1 MFMLNMG
8 GFYMPSSPKKNI
20 GVLELI
26 TTPMDFNGQT
36 LFPMRVA
43 AQMQNVHA
51 DFLTYRVENDR
62 IREQVET
69 MGGKIHI
76 MPHRLKHPIAYIR
89 QTAALIREKK
99 YDVVHCHGNS
109 STLAIDLLAAKL
121 GGAKVRIAHSHN
133 TQCKF
138 TLLHHMLRLPFNM
151 LYTHAMACGDE
162 AGRWLFGR
170 APFTVVR
177 NAIDARRFAY
187 AHAVREEAR
196 AEFGFGDETVV
207 GCVANFDPAKNHL
220 FLLDAFAKLLSIHA
234 DYRLVLVGGG
244 NRDEAESHAR
254 ALGITEKVIF
264 AGTRTDVPR
273 LLQMMDIM
281 VLPSL
286 FEGFPTVALE
296 WQAAGLPA
304 LLADTITRSCA
315 FVDSVRFVPLDA
327 DAWAKAILA
336 VKPVDRAAACLAGRE
351 ALAKAGYDLT
361 AVAADLEASYR
372 RFAK

>member
-1 MFMLNMG
+1 MQ
-8 GFYMPSSPKKNI
+8 SSPKNTI
-20 GVLELI
+20 SVLELI

-36 LFPMRVA
+36 LFPMRA
-43 AQMQNVHA
+43 AARMKDVRA
-51 DFLTYRVENDR
+51 DFLTYRIENDR
-62 IREQVET
+62 IREQVEA
-69 MGGKIHI
+69 MGGEIHV
-76 MPHRLKHPIAYIR
+76 MPHRLKHPVAYIR
-89 QTAALIREKK
+89 QTAKLIREKK
-99 YDVVHCHGNS
+99 YAVVHCHGNS
-109 STLAIDLLAAKL
+109 CTLAIDLLAAKL

-138 TLLHHMLRLPFNM
+138 TLLHRLLRLPFTV
-151 LYTHAMACGDE
+151 LYTHSMACGEE

-187 AHAVREEAR
+187 DPAVREEAR
-196 AEFGFGDETVV
+196 AEFGIGDETVV

-220 FLLDAFAKLLSIHA
+220 FLLDAFAELLRRGGNH
-234 DYRLVLVGGG
+234 RLVLVGGG
-244 NRDEAESHAR
+244 NSAEAEARAR
-254 ALGITEKVIF
+254 ALGIAEKVTF

-273 LLQMMDIM
+273 LLQMMDVM

-304 LLADTITRSCA
+304 LLADTITRGCA
-315 FVDSVRFVPLDA
+315 FTDTVRFIPLDIHAWA
-327 DAWAKAILA
+327 DAILNTR
-336 VKPVDRAAACLAGRE
+336 PVNRSESCRTGME
-351 ALAKAGYDLT
+351 ALAKAGYDLS
-361 AVAADLEASYR
+361 AVAKALESDYR